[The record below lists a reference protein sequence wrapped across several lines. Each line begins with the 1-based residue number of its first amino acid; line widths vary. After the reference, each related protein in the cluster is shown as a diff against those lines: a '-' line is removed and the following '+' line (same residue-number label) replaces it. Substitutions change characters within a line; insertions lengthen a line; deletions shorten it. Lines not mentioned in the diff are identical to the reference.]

1 MLFRKRQQ
9 IIICVAA
16 GTIVIGFVL
25 FRYLPLQKRIEAVEQ
40 SRVARRLVI
49 SKSSA
54 ESAQLPAF
62 REHLLKLERMVGN
75 YETNVPGRR
84 DLGMFLHRIAD
95 LMSKYNLTDQL
106 VQPGK
111 EIETKGVH
119 CIPISMQC
127 RGRLKQ
133 IFEFF
138 GSLQVLDRSLRIEQ
152 VKLEND
158 GDFSGEVNMRAETV
172 IYYRQDGEQ
181 V

>member
-1 MLFRKRQQ
+1 MLFRERQQ

-40 SRVARRLVI
+40 SRAARRLVI
-49 SKSSA
+49 SKSSS
-54 ESAQLPAF
+54 ESAQLPAL

-95 LMSKYNLTDQL
+95 LMSKHNLTDQL

-133 IFEFF
+133 IFGFF

-158 GDFSGEVNMRAETV
+158 SDFSGEVGMQAETIV
-172 IYYRQDGEQ
+172 YYRSEAGQG
-181 V
+181 